1 MRQNPI
7 NLVLYFFLE
16 IAVAAI
22 VSSCGIPATA
32 TPAPPPTTTLT
43 SAPPPTSAPETPL
56 TDEPLPTVTPVCISS
71 EPTQSDI
78 DRALSYIGDTFNM
91 PEWEQSYTVNDAN
104 VAVLWQNVPQSALV
118 YLETR
123 IKPCGYEEPDLN
135 KEFSDENWKA
145 VFANYESYELID
157 ECKNNDGLRLYEFK
171 TQNQGLEYEINY
183 WVENDTDTR
192 IIVTMIVFPLETEL
206 LLDKYSSTLFPD
218 YSTCP

>member
-1 MRQNPI
+1 
-7 NLVLYFFLE
+7 
-16 IAVAAI
+16 
-22 VSSCGIPATA
+22 
-32 TPAPPPTTTLT
+32 
-43 SAPPPTSAPETPL
+43 
-56 TDEPLPTVTPVCISS
+56 
-71 EPTQSDI
+71 
-78 DRALSYIGDTFNM
+78 M
-91 PEWEQSYTVNDAN
+91 PEWEQSYTVNDTN

-145 VFANYESYELID
+145 VFANYESYQLID
-157 ECKNNDGLRLYEFK
+157 QCKNDDGLRLYEFE

-192 IIVTMIVFPLETEL
+192 VIVTMIVFPLETEL
-206 LLDKYSSTLFPD
+206 LLDKYSSMLFQN